1 MIAAPP
7 ITPSLPGP
15 APDRAGRAMG
25 WVWWIARV
33 WSIASVALVVLF
45 IVGERSLPASQVE
58 WLDFLFFPAGV
69 CAGLCLAW
77 WREGLGGSV
86 AVGSLV
92 VFYLV
97 HFLTSGTFPK
107 GLAWLLFAAP
117 GPLFLLCWIRSQRG
131 EAAVP

>member
-1 MIAAPP
+1 MTAASAG
-7 ITPSLPGP
+7 TPSPPGP
-15 APDRAGRAMG
+15 TEHATGRALRRLRG
-25 WVWWIARV
+25 IARV
-33 WSIASVALVVLF
+33 WSIVSVTLVVLF

-58 WLDFLFFPAGV
+58 WLDFLFFPLGV
-69 CAGLCLAW
+69 CVGLCLG
-77 WREGLGGSV
+77 WRPEGLGGSV
-86 AVGSLV
+86 AVGSFA

-97 HFLTSGTFPK
+97 HFLTSGAFPK